1 MRVKGFVSLLT
12 GLLITSGLPQVA
24 HSADLPSFEIKS
36 VSSTMIDPGDTVT
49 WKIQVNLVTG
59 WTKGLT
65 LNLIDPSGQTRQIYT
80 LVDNAYDVKEKKS
93 VETLLSLKTNEYDL
107 AGKYRL
113 NFGYITNVTEVFYY
127 DPINGKEYAGKGT
140 NSTAQNMSQ
149 FDFTIRDA
157 GSGKQ
162 KTPQFIESI
171 AFSKS
176 QINPGASAK
185 LELKTSGTGSLVNTN
200 VWLTTPDGTM
210 SIYCDAANLGNSSS
224 CQGVSSSNGKYEFSM
239 PVWTAGDSSPG
250 TYKINKVLLSYRNG
264 DPASSGNDTAN
275 WGGYIYY
282 EESEVVNNGVKSQLL
297 SKFPQSGLSFTLLDA
312 GQGLAQ
318 APVWTELAW
327 KKKSVKAGTI
337 ATLVVTA
344 NGFNRYLGNISVPI
358 LTTLGGKN
366 EFIYTNQS
374 GLATEIRQIKPAT
387 SKTMLPAVQSGSFE
401 VDVYVPRNAK
411 PGTYAIGQ
419 ITLLSTSCELSTMKD
434 IYTNS
439 PINSQ
444 NCQSWP
450 NGSHTTF
457 YMGNLSKD
465 FGSSSVSTKLWNGY
479 VNPLAVQMEVTA
491 ADPLEAPKIEEG
503 EINPSTIEFRYLY
516 SNEQSCT
523 GSVSTGEIVDD
534 KLIKDGY
541 WTLKAINLKPESAV
555 TFKLSCVDAAGAKA
569 ESVLTSR
576 TSKPIPP
583 ASPKLTLDSVTTN
596 SAIFSIGIREGFKY
610 TVKSESGVAQIL
622 GNKESGYQVEVTGLK
637 PGVKTNLVAT
647 IIDSYGQ
654 STSTEPFYFS
664 AELPAKPSKPLFI
677 VGKLSTTRVE
687 FKYEKLS
694 DLDYELTVSEG
705 DVSDIRGSVTVS
717 GLAPNTKITAS
728 LKVTDEFGQSTT
740 SDDLIIK
747 SAIPEMPAMPV
758 LYLSKATSDSISLRF
773 TPRAG
778 IKYALKASAGASLIS
793 DGSIVISGLKPLQKV
808 EVSLVMIDAYGQYKN
823 SDFYTFTTAAAPKA
837 AAKTSITCVKGK
849 TSKVITAVK
858 PTCPSGYTK
867 K

>member
-12 GLLITSGLPQVA
+12 AVLITSALPQVA
-24 HSADLPSFEIKS
+24 HAADLPSFEIKS
-36 VSSTMIDPGDTVT
+36 VSSTLIDPGDTVT
-49 WKIQVNLVTG
+49 WKIQVNLIPG

-65 LNLIDPSGQTRQIYT
+65 LNLIDPSGQVRQIYT

-127 DPINGKEYAGKGT
+127 DPVNGKEYAGKGT
-140 NSTAQNMSQ
+140 NTFAQNMSQ

-171 AFSKS
+171 SFSKS
-176 QINPGASAK
+176 QINPGTSAK
-185 LELKTSGTGSLVNTN
+185 LQLKTSGTGSLVNTN

-210 SIYCDAANLGNSSS
+210 SIYCDASNLGNSSS

-250 TYKINKVLLSYRNG
+250 TYKINKVLLNYRNG
-264 DPASSGNDTAN
+264 DPSSSGNDTAN
-275 WGGYIYY
+275 WGGFVYY

-327 KKKSVKAGTI
+327 KNKSVKAGTI

-366 EFIYTNQS
+366 EFVYTNQS
-374 GLATEIRQIKPAT
+374 GQATEIRQIKPAI

-419 ITLLSTSCELSTMKD
+419 ISLLSTSCELSAIKD

-439 PINSQ
+439 PNNNQ

-450 NGSHTTF
+450 NGSRTTF
-457 YMGNLSKD
+457 YMGNLTKD
-465 FGSSSVSTKLWNGY
+465 FGSSSINTKQWNGY

-491 ADPLEAPKIEEG
+491 ADPLAAPKLELVEAGPTAIEY
-503 EINPSTIEFRYLY
+503 RYLY
-516 SNEQSCT
+516 SNEQSCV
-523 GSVSTGEIVDD
+523 GSTNAGDLVDD
-534 KLIKDGY
+534 KLINNNY
-541 WTLKAINLKPESAV
+541 WTLKVINLKPDSALSV
-555 TFKLSCVDAAGAKA
+555 KLTCTDAAGSKA
-569 ESVLTSR
+569 ESSIDSR

-596 SAIFSIGIREGFKY
+596 SATFSIGIREGFKY
-610 TVKSESGVAQIL
+610 TVKSESGEAQIL
-622 GNKESGYQVEVTGLK
+622 GNKESGYKVEVTGLK
-637 PGVKTNLVAT
+637 PGIKTNIVAT
-647 IIDSYGQ
+647 ITDSYGQ
-654 STSTEPFYFS
+654 VTSTEPLYFA
-664 AELPAKPSKPLFI
+664 AELPPKPIKPQLI

-687 FKYEKLS
+687 FKYEKLAN
-694 DLDYELTVSEG
+694 LDYELTVSEG
-705 DVSDIRGSVTVS
+705 EVSDIRGSVTVS

-740 SDDLIIK
+740 SDDLVLK
-747 SAIPEMPAMPV
+747 SAIPELPAIPT
-758 LYLSKATSDSISLRF
+758 LYLVKTSFDSITLRF

-778 IKYALKASAGASLIS
+778 IKYQAKVSAGSATIT
-793 DGSIVISGLKPLQKV
+793 DGSLVVSSLKPATKIQVTLI
-808 EVSLVMIDAYGQYKN
+808 MNDAYGQLKY
-823 SDFYTFTTAAAPKA
+823 SDTYSYTTAAAPKTA
-837 AAKTSITCVKGK
+837 TKTSITCIKGK